1 VTKVGRN
8 GQIERHR
15 RQAARSETA
24 DQFMKILVGG
34 ILILSLALDV
44 FLWTRLRDQAAQLKQ
59 GQASAGEADELRRQN
74 EELQAQRTSAPD
86 SSAAEVRELAR
97 LRNEVSQLRK
107 QAADMATL
115 RTQAAE
121 AAQLRAQLVTATY
134 NLARAESNLADTAKL
149 SPEQMQQLKEEAQSV
164 QCVNHMKQIG
174 LAARIWSNDHK
185 DIFPPDFLTMKEE
198 LSTPK
203 ILFCPADTSV
213 VRVTEWSELN
223 PSTISYR
230 FLNPN
235 GSELEPSKVLT
246 TCPIHGHVGLSDGS
260 VQRR

>member
-1 VTKVGRN
+1 
-8 GQIERHR
+8 
-15 RQAARSETA
+15 
-24 DQFMKILVGG
+24 MKILVGG
-34 ILILSLALDV
+34 ILILSLALDI
-44 FLWTRLRDQAAQLKQ
+44 FLWTRLRDQAAQLQ
-59 GQASAGEADELRRQN
+59 QAQARASEADELRRLN
-74 EELQAQRTSAPD
+74 EELQTQRTSTPA
-86 SSAAEVRELAR
+86 SSAADVRELAR

-107 QAADMATL
+107 QAAEMATL

-121 AAQLRAQLVTATY
+121 AAQLRAQLATATF
-134 NLARAESNLADTAKL
+134 NLARAESNLADAAKL
-149 SPEQMQQLKEEAQSV
+149 SPEQMQQLKDEAQSV
-164 QCVNHMKQIG
+164 QCVSNMKQIG

-185 DIFPPDFLTMKEE
+185 DIFPPDFIAMKGE

-203 ILFCPADTSV
+203 ILFCPADTAV

-235 GSELEPSKVLT
+235 GSELEPTKVLT
-246 TCPIHGHVGLSDGS
+246 SCPIHGHVGLSDGS